1 LVLAKVTDTPDIGV
15 PTPFATV
22 MRIGT
27 VLCPSATMAVTP
39 FVVVKARLRVA
50 AGLMAG
56 ACASP
61 EPELLQPFWR
71 ASRLKHRK
79 RETTLTT

>member
-1 LVLAKVTDTPDIGV
+1 
-15 PTPFATV
+15 
-22 MRIGT
+22 
-27 VLCPSATMAVTP
+27 MAVTP
-39 FVVVKARLRVA
+39 FVVVKASLRVA
-50 AGLMAG
+50 AGLVAG

-61 EPELLQPFWR
+61 EPELLQPFCR